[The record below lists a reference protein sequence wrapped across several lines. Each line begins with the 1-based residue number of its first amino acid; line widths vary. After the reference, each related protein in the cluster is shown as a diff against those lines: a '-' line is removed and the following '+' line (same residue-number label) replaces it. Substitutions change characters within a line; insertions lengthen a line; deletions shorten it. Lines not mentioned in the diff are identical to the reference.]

1 MTVESEIEEPEDLE
15 ARVIRSLVDLREER
29 GWSQSELARRM
40 AERGWDKY
48 TQMTVSRTEKG
59 ERPIRLNEAQG
70 LADLFEVDLSTLW
83 LPQTVRRYDTTSR
96 KVEELSEKLRQVV
109 IEYLDAQMV
118 LAASADKARDD
129 LAEDELSYAAAL
141 ITHTP
146 EAVVWE
152 ARVRMHLKQLNL
164 TAQMAGEDARVVPER
179 VQKAQERFWNQ
190 GPEGRSLSKL
200 FEDLDGIDPEEG

>member
-1 MTVESEIEEPEDLE
+1 MAVERETEESGDLE
-15 ARVIRSLVDLREER
+15 ARVIQTLVDLREER

-59 ERPIRLNEAQG
+59 ERPIRLNEVQG
-70 LADLFEVDLSTLW
+70 LADLFEVDMSFLW

-96 KVEELSEKLRQVV
+96 KVEDLSTKLRQVV
-109 IEYLDAQMV
+109 SEYLDAQDV
-118 LAASADKARDD
+118 LAASADHARDD
-129 LAEDELSYAAAL
+129 LAEDEFSYAAAL

-152 ARVRMHLKQLNL
+152 ARVRRYLKRMNSA
-164 TAQMAGEDARVVPER
+164 AQIAGESRRPVPER
-179 VQKAQERFWNQ
+179 VRKAEERFWSHD
-190 GPEGRSLSKL
+190 PEQRKL
-200 FEDLDGIDPEEG
+200 TQLLKDLDGIDPEEA

>member
-1 MTVESEIEEPEDLE
+1 MTVESEPEEREDLE
-15 ARVIRSLVDLREER
+15 ARVIQTLIDLREER

-96 KVEELSEKLRQVV
+96 KVEDLSEKLRSLVA
-109 IEYLDAQMV
+109 EYVEAQSV

-129 LAEDELSYAAAL
+129 LAEDEWSYAAAL
-141 ITHTP
+141 ITRTP

-152 ARVRMHLKQLNL
+152 ARVRRYLGRINV
-164 TAQMAGEDARVVPER
+164 TAQMAGENARPVPDR
-179 VQKAQERFWNQ
+179 ARKAEERFWSS
-190 GPEGRSLSKL
+190 EGEDHSLTKL
-200 FEDLDGIDPEEG
+200 LEDLDGIDPEKA

>member
-1 MTVESEIEEPEDLE
+1 MTVGSETEEPEDLE
-15 ARVIRSLVDLREER
+15 ARVIQTLVDLREER

-83 LPQTVRRYDTTSR
+83 LPQAVRRYDTTSR
-96 KVEELSEKLRQVV
+96 KVEDLSERLRLLVS
-109 IEYLDAQMV
+109 EYLDAQAA
-118 LAASADKARDD
+118 LAASADKARGD
-129 LAEDELSYAAAL
+129 LAEDEISYAAAL

-152 ARVRMHLKQLNL
+152 TRVRRHIGRTNMA
-164 TAQMAGEDARVVPER
+164 AQIAGEGARTVPDR
-179 VQKAQERFWNQ
+179 VRKAEDQFWSSE
-190 GPEGRSLSKL
+190 PEKRSLAQL
-200 FEDLDGIDPEEG
+200 LEDLDGVDSEEA